1 MPETVLQD
9 MSEKGNRIIKPR
21 TKKNDYVPSLV
32 VQLNIGVD
40 NRDQYPFIPLGD
52 FSTVDIMNTDE
63 ILQRWLDSEIPE
75 AYIYE

>member
-1 MPETVLQD
+1 MPETTLQD
-9 MSEKGNRIIKPR
+9 MSKKGNRHIKPR
-21 TKKNDYVPSLV
+21 TKKNANIPSLV

-40 NRDQYPFIPLGD
+40 NRDQYPFVPLGD
-52 FSTVDIMNTDE
+52 FSTVEIMNTDE